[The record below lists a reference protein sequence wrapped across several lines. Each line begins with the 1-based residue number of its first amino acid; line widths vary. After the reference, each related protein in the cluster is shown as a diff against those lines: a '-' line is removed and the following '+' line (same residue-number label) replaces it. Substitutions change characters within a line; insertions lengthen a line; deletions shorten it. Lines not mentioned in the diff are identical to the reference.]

1 MPGGSPFQYG
11 KQARAVLVHAF
22 DDSLTSARGLAR
34 LTREHSLPLVRRV
47 LQERCGAGP
56 LVLQALGRHDRTPF
70 LLRQAVTVSPRHA
83 QAIVS
88 ALRTWCRLLVQRG
101 DMSADLAAALPA
113 VADWRLATLP
123 KALAPA
129 QVTPLLQRCTQ
140 HHPPGQRDDT
150 LVLLMARLGLRPGD
164 VVAMT

>member
-1 MPGGSPFQYG
+1 
-11 KQARAVLVHAF
+11 
-22 DDSLTSARGLAR
+22 
-34 LTREHSLPLVRRV
+34 
-47 LQERCGAGP
+47 
-56 LVLQALGRHDRTPF
+56 
-70 LLRQAVTVSPRHA
+70 
-83 QAIVS
+83 
-88 ALRTWCRLLVQRG
+88 
-101 DMSADLAAALPA
+101 MSADLAAALPA